1 MQRATNNKN
10 TSKSTAD
17 VTPPPLYYKIEL
29 VQGLAVDGNGLGSGE
44 DNINHKKKK
53 NNSMVQLMVGD
64 DSYVQLT
71 SDHNEQLQLVNSNTA
86 NSHIIRVSAI
96 IEH

>member
-1 MQRATNNKN
+1 M
-10 TSKSTAD
+10 
-17 VTPPPLYYKIEL
+17 TPPPSYYKIEL
-29 VQGLAVDGNGLGSGE
+29 VQGLAVGDGNGPCSG
-44 DNINHKKKK
+44 HK